1 MSFGIIGCGA
11 AAEGHAEALTKTR
24 ESKLVAVADIDERRG
39 REFAD
44 KHQASFFRN
53 YHDLLALKELEAVN
67 ICTPNYLHV
76 PIGVHAAKAGKHVFV
91 EKPLATTLEQ
101 ADELISICQHA
112 KVKLA
117 AVFQTRFSPGLQK
130 VKRFFKRKGMGR
142 IVLANFSI
150 KTYRPSEYFQGWHRK
165 IDLQGGGVAIQQG
178 IHGIDRLQWLMGK
191 VDSVFAFQKT
201 IIGNLEGEDT
211 IVAALRFNNGALGT
225 IEGSSSVYCRQS
237 NPAHTERMEFHGE
250 NGSIVLMGANIV
262 EWHTR
267 EPQGPEFFNMSTEWT
282 QGLQSQVRD
291 FVRAIG
297 ENKEPLINGEEAR
310 KSLELVIA
318 LYRSAETEEL
328 VRLPLSVS

>member
-11 AAEGHAEALTKTR
+11 AAEGHAEALTNI
-24 ESKLVAVADIDERRG
+24 EEAKLVAVADIDERRG

-67 ICTPNYLHV
+67 ICTPNYLHT

-101 ADELISICQHA
+101 ADELISICQQA

-117 AVFQTRFSPGLQK
+117 VVFQTRFSPGLQK

-142 IVLANFSI
+142 IVLASFSI
-150 KTYRPSEYFQGWHRK
+150 KTYRPSEYFQGWHK
-165 IDLQGGGVAIQQG
+165 KTDLQGGGVAIQQG
-178 IHGIDRLQWLMGK
+178 IHGIDRLQWLVGR

-211 IVAALRFNNGALGT
+211 IVAALRFNNGTLGT
-225 IEGSSSVYCRQS
+225 IEGSTSVYCKQS
-237 NPAHTERMEFHGE
+237 DLAYTERMEFHGE
-250 NGSIVLMGANIV
+250 NRSIALVGANIV
-262 EWHTR
+262 EWYTK
-267 EPQGPEFFNMSTEWT
+267 EPQGPVSLNISTERI
-282 QGLQSQVRD
+282 QGLQSQVRN
-291 FVRAIG
+291 FIRAIG
-297 ENKEPLINGEEAR
+297 KNKEPLVNGEEAR
-310 KSLELVIA
+310 KSLELVTA

-328 VRLPLSVS
+328 VRLPLS